1 MDIELG
7 TSGAE
12 TTFTNAVVAISRGKV
27 TSSHIMLDGSY
38 KIQEAPEVKRVFDV
52 TLVKPTSTEV
62 TNVETEFDKGTTL
75 KFIHKSV
82 TYTVKFTGS
91 LDKSTGA
98 YEIMFTLQEV

>member
-1 MDIELG
+1 MNIQLG

-62 TNVETEFDKGTTL
+62 TNIETEYDKGTTL
-75 KFIHKSV
+75 KFIHTGS
-82 TYTVKFTGS
+82 TYTTKFIGT
-91 LDKSTGA
+91 LDKSTGV
-98 YEIMFTLQEV
+98 YEIMFTLQEI